1 MLGHHLSETFL
12 DHHDD
17 ASCCQMIHHL
27 NCQPGKAQPKDECHQ
42 FEACDLGQLFDLQDE
57 RQVPLALVHHLNQ
70 RLVTLCD
77 FFHHENHG
85 DVSSDLIG
93 PRLACFCDLC
103 NRLSIYRQNR
113 SCP

>member
-1 MLGHHLSETFL
+1 
-12 DHHDD
+12 
-17 ASCCQMIHHL
+17 MIHHL

-42 FEACDLGQLFDLQDE
+42 FEACDLGQLFDLQGV
-57 RQVPLALVHHLNQ
+57 RQVPLVLPRHHRF

-77 FFHHENHG
+77 FSHHENLG
-85 DVSSDLIG
+85 GVSSDLIG
-93 PRLACFCDLC
+93 PRLACFSDLC